1 MIWIG
6 TSGYNYPEWK
16 GSFYPATMPAAKMLP
31 YYAERF
37 PTVEINYTFYRM
49 PTEKLVAG
57 WAAQTPSP
65 YKLTLKAPRRITHDS
80 RLKNCGDLV
89 RAFCAAAGTLEDK
102 LGALL
107 FQLPPSTKKDL
118 TIFDA
123 FLEELPPKLCAA
135 FEFRHPSWFDDDVF
149 ERLSRRNLALCI
161 ADTGDGSPRDGDRS
175 PRDVDRSPRATRRP
189 VPRPVPLHVPVRV
202 TADYAY
208 FRLRDEGYTP
218 DDIARWADTIARE
231 TASCRDVFVYF
242 KHEEEGK
249 GPEFAALLRQRLGV

>member
-1 MIWIG
+1 VGGKI
-6 TSGYNYPEWK
+6 
-16 GSFYPATMPAAKMLP
+16 
-31 YYAERF
+31 
-37 PTVEINYTFYRM
+37 
-49 PTEKLVAG
+49 
-57 WAAQTPSP
+57 
-65 YKLTLKAPRRITHDS
+65 
-80 RLKNCGDLV
+80 
-89 RAFCAAAGTLEDK
+89 
-102 LGALL
+102 
-107 FQLPPSTKKDL
+107 
-118 TIFDA
+118 
-123 FLEELPPKLCAA
+123 CAA
-135 FEFRHPSWFDDDVF
+135 FEFRHPSWFDEDVF

-161 ADTGDGSPRDGDRS
+161 ADTGDGSPRAGDRS